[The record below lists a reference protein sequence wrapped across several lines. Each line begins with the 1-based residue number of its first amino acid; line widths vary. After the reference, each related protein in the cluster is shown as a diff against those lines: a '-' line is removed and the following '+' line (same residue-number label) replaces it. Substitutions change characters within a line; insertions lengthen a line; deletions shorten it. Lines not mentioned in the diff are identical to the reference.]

1 MTTTFQPW
9 LDLARAAT
17 PQLELHGLEVIET
30 GWDSRVLRAVTTVG
44 DRWIFR
50 FPRRADVLA
59 DLARERTLLAAL
71 RDVLPVAVP
80 HWQVHTTVGVQLVIG
95 YPELAGF
102 PAAEEPRGDGDFE
115 FRITLPPPAV
125 YTSGLARTL
134 AALHRLAPPGL
145 PLVRTDDLR
154 RRAAETLGE
163 ADDVAVP
170 PVLLDYWR
178 SWIGDDRSWTFEPTL
193 THGDVHPGHTMIDDT
208 GALVGLIDWTDS
220 GWGDPASDFVDPRHA
235 FGPAFGTELLDQYA
249 VSGGR
254 PDGVLERVIR
264 RQSFGSL
271 SAARFGIEQG
281 RPELTRRA
289 MERMDAQA
297 ARIASG
303 RPPV

>member
-9 LDLARAAT
+9 LDLARAAA
-17 PQLELHGLEVIET
+17 PQLGLVGLEVIET
-30 GWDSRVLRAVTTVG
+30 GWDSRVLRAVTTSG

-71 RDVLPVAVP
+71 RDALPVAVP
-80 HWQVHTTVGVQLVIG
+80 HWRVHTTVDAQLVIG
-95 YPELAGF
+95 YPEVPGF
-102 PAAEEPRGDGDFE
+102 PAAEEPRGDGDFD

-125 YTSGLARTL
+125 YASGLGRTL
-134 AALHRLAPPGL
+134 AAVHRLTPPGL
-145 PLVRTDDLR
+145 PRVRTDDLR
-154 RRAAETLGE
+154 RRDAKILGG

-170 PVLLDYWR
+170 RVLLEYWR
-178 SWIGDDRSWTFEPTL
+178 TWIDDDRLWTFEPTL
-193 THGDVHPGHTMIDDT
+193 THGDVHPGHTMIDAT

-235 FGPAFGTELLDQYA
+235 FGPAFGTELLEHYA
-249 VSGGR
+249 LSGGR
-254 PDGVLERVIR
+254 PDGILERVIR
-264 RQSFGSL
+264 RQSFGAL
-271 SAARFGIEQG
+271 QAARFGIEHG

-289 MERMDAQA
+289 VERMDAQA
-297 ARIASG
+297 ARIMSG